1 MDRKKLITAAALL
14 VGAVVI
20 VIAVMSDDRGITG
33 VSGTMASPDTVTGV
47 QPATRYRAPQI
58 TRNDL
63 QLDDPSFVQL
73 LQNESFREIVQSG
86 DMALIAAIEEL
97 SRAASLEDV
106 SDLSRTDAL
115 AEVPDIIAHE
125 EWGNISAL
133 AAEVPIGEV
142 ADAAMD
148 GTLSAIAE
156 IVRDEKGFT
165 AFGDLIR
172 ENDLIKIVNLA
183 ADRPEGEDF
192 STFDVIKEI
201 FEKDLE
207 DEFQEFVE
215 AIPEDETGP
224 DAPRD
229 DAWIKRKVADG
240 FGRTPVADR
249 VADLYRAGYLGAVRD
264 LYRTGFMERTEAL
277 YRAGYLD
284 NAAKMARTEGSLE
297 RVDRMLRTE
306 GNLELVA
313 RLARTPGALERT
325 VAYAGSDRFQLVA
338 SLERVSAAEA
348 VGDLARTGYLERVDR
363 FAKTEGFARMSELAQ
378 AGKLWRVAEMANN
391 GDLARTIADY

>member
-1 MDRKKLITAAALL
+1 M
-14 VGAVVI
+14 
-20 VIAVMSDDRGITG
+20 
-33 VSGTMASPDTVTGV
+33 
-47 QPATRYRAPQI
+47 
-58 TRNDL
+58 
-63 QLDDPSFVQL
+63 
-73 LQNESFREIVQSG
+73 QNESFREIVQSG

-306 GNLELVA
+306 GSSWRGSPVPPVPWSVPSPMPEA
-313 RLARTPGALERT
+313 TASSSWRLSNASVPRRPSATWPGRDTWSGWTALPGPKDSP
-325 VAYAGSDRFQLVA
+325 A
-338 SLERVSAAEA
+338 
-348 VGDLARTGYLERVDR
+348 
-363 FAKTEGFARMSELAQ
+363 
-378 AGKLWRVAEMANN
+378 
-391 GDLARTIADY
+391 